1 MNNVPFIAA
10 GINLAFAFIS
20 FFIAYKKIDRRLY
33 SLFGIFS
40 LFSAFYFLTPTF
52 NFPWQLSIIYAAVY
66 YSVFSWFINS
76 FVENEKRTIPILLT
90 VVFIL
95 ALLGFLLP
103 DYRGI
108 GQIIAHIGLCGLIIQ
123 LMLACIKLKKNDRG
137 SYVDL
142 AVLTLFFM
150 LLAVDEIL
158 NLQFNAPLFGQYFD
172 AFLPLD
178 LFPVLFTFILG
189 KRMAGDLIYKTR
201 FQLATEKVKN
211 KEAELHHK
219 QKDLTDFG
227 LELARNRAFLAKLHA
242 EVKART
248 DDATAQQISAEIK
261 SYLSNSNSAAI
272 LQKNVQLVNHE
283 FTSKLKSRYPAL
295 SKSEIQ
301 ICQLLRLQLSTKEI
315 ATIKNISQDSMKVMR
330 YRIRKKLVLKKE
342 ENLASFLQS
351 L

>member
-52 NFPWQLSIIYAAVY
+52 DFPWQAFIFSAAVY

-76 FVENEKRTIPILLT
+76 FIENEKRTIPILLS

-95 ALLGFLLP
+95 ALLGFLIP
-103 DYRGI
+103 DYRVI
-108 GQIIAHIGLCGLIIQ
+108 GQIIAHLGLFGLVIQ
-123 LMLACIKLKKNDRG
+123 LILACVKLKNDDRA

-142 AVLTLFFM
+142 AVLTILFFV
-150 LLAVDEIL
+150 LAVDEIL
-158 NLQFNAPLFGQYFD
+158 NFHFNAPIFGQYFNP
-172 AFLPLD
+172 FLPLD

-189 KRMAGDLIYKTR
+189 KRLASDLIYKTR
-201 FQLATEKVKN
+201 FQLAVEKVKN
-211 KEAELHHK
+211 KETELHHK
-219 QKDLTDFG
+219 QEDLTDFG
-227 LELARNRAFLAKLHA
+227 LELAANRAFLAKLNS

-248 DDATAQQISAEIK
+248 DDVTAQQISAEIK

-272 LQKNVQLVNHE
+272 LQKNVQSVNHE
-283 FTSKLKSRYPAL
+283 FTSKLKSLYPTL

-315 ATIKNISQDSMKVMR
+315 ADH
-330 YRIRKKLVLKKE
+330 
-342 ENLASFLQS
+342 
-351 L
+351 